1 MVSYRLKCG
10 RCARKFASET
20 KRRRVCD
27 ACKPQRQQDAR
38 RDGSLTPGEV
48 DRMLTEAVR
57 MECAPAY
64 VRHPIPWD

>member
-1 MVSYRLKCG
+1 MVTYKLKCG
-10 RCARKFASET
+10 KCSRRFESAT

-38 RDGSLTPGEV
+38 RDGSLSPGEV
-48 DRMLTEAVR
+48 DRMLSEAVR

>member
-1 MVSYRLKCG
+1 MSYRLKCG
-10 RCARKFASET
+10 RCARRFESTT

-27 ACKPQRQQDAR
+27 ACKPQRQKPAWLEKH
-38 RDGSLTPGEV
+38 LTPGEV
-48 DRMLTEAVR
+48 DRILSEAVR

>member
-1 MVSYRLKCG
+1 MTYRLKCG
-10 RCARKFASET
+10 RCDRKFASET

-57 MECAPAY
+57 MECAPAW
-64 VRHPIPWD
+64 VRHPVAWD

>member
-57 MECAPAY
+57 MECAPAW
-64 VRHPIPWD
+64 VRHPVAWD